1 MKQLVNVGRVASFAF
16 AVLITVALPLA
27 VQADA
32 PPYLLNPISCDN
44 FLCLVTSI
52 IRFLLGVVALIA
64 TLTFIYG
71 GYVFLMSAGNAEAV
85 KKGKDILLWST
96 IGIVII
102 LGSWVAISYVLKV
115 LMSTTSKT

>member
-1 MKQLVNVGRVASFAF
+1 MKQLVNVGRVASLAF
-16 AVLITVALPLA
+16 AVLFTVALPLA

-44 FLCLVTSI
+44 FLCLATSI
-52 IRFLLGVVALIA
+52 IRFFLGGVALFA
-64 TLTFIYG
+64 TLMFIYG